1 MATVFLSPTAHVKA
15 ENTCSAGTYTHT
27 HKNTHMHT
35 APMDT
40 AHVILSTHGNSGEEA
55 ASSMQTETGEA
66 LFGSATVN
74 KEQPI

>member
-15 ENTCSAGTYTHT
+15 ENTCSVGTYTHT
-27 HKNTHMHT
+27 NTHTHT

-40 AHVILSTHGNSGEEA
+40 AHVISSTHGNSGEEA

-74 KEQPI
+74 KEQLI